1 MGRDKFFVLA
11 KVVTTLANINIP
23 DSVHSGFQLGC
34 SFFVL
39 CSTIF
44 DFYVPL
50 GEITPH
56 FRGHGFFGMT
66 C

>member
-34 SFFVL
+34 SFFVVLFL
-39 CSTIF
+39 CPVLYNI
-44 DFYVPL
+44 
-50 GEITPH
+50 
-56 FRGHGFFGMT
+56 
-66 C
+66 